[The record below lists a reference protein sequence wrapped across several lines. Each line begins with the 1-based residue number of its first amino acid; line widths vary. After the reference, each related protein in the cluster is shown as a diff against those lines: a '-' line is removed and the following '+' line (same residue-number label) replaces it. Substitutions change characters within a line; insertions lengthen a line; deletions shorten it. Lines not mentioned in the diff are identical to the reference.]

1 MGEEDGYVT
10 AGYGHHKGECRL
22 LLLPT
27 HLIYLII
34 WPSRWLK
41 ACCVATWHAV
51 APTLLSD
58 ESFVLYYQTVNFW
71 GNSNQKQDKTRVNL
85 ISVRSPTTAISI
97 LKSSTL
103 WRPTWGWCN
112 LWNTSVRCSAPFTRT
127 NKMPYYI
134 QLNFSPRTAGLF
146 LKNIIMAD
154 LYLKA
159 QGFRKGNCTL
169 NLSHWSITLTR
180 HRITGRSNISLSC
193 LCHWRSD
200 IWFHYV
206 VGNRKTEKPRCI
218 LFFFSRFM

>member
-27 HLIYLII
+27 LLIYLII
-34 WPSRWLK
+34 RPSRWLK

-71 GNSNQKQDKTRVNL
+71 GNSNKKTKRVNL

-112 LWNTSVRCSAPFTRT
+112 LWNTSVRRSAPFTRT

-146 LKNIIMAD
+146 LK
-154 LYLKA
+154 
-159 QGFRKGNCTL
+159 
-169 NLSHWSITLTR
+169 
-180 HRITGRSNISLSC
+180 ISL
-193 LCHWRSD
+193 WPT
-200 IWFHYV
+200 Y
-206 VGNRKTEKPRCI
+206 I
-218 LFFFSRFM
+218 LRLRALGKEIAL